1 MKARN
6 AKIQEDWLALKAAVE
21 ARCVLPHPRVQ
32 PTRARVAPT
41 SVRLMC
47 PPGLLRVGWAAL
59 GRGVAV
65 QNLVKGARAQGALAA
80 EAEWIKERLAEASST
95 DYGKDLATTE
105 QLLKAHAALA
115 VAMGMHEEP
124 INNAIKDARNSGN
137 VRRKDGSPRPL
148 RIDCTRS

>member
-1 MKARN
+1 M
-6 AKIQEDWLALKAAVE
+6 
-21 ARCVLPHPRVQ
+21 
-32 PTRARVAPT
+32 
-41 SVRLMC
+41 
-47 PPGLLRVGWAAL
+47 
-59 GRGVAV
+59 

-80 EAEWIKERLAEASST
+80 EAEWIKERLVEASST

-137 VRRKDGSPRPL
+137 VRGTDGSPRAL
-148 RIDCTRS
+148 RVDCTRS